1 MNELLMILSDG
12 CKAAWHVTLG
22 VIIASVLCIGITK
35 TVIDNK
41 DKQLELAKTTVMQA
55 DSLLNKHNI
64 WDADDS
70 DLMERYSTNVD
81 NFLGY
86 ENR

>member
-1 MNELLMILSDG
+1 MNELMMILSDC
-12 CKAAWHVTLG
+12 CKAAWHVILG
-22 VIIASVLCIGITK
+22 MAIATILCIGITK
-35 TVIDNK
+35 TVINNK